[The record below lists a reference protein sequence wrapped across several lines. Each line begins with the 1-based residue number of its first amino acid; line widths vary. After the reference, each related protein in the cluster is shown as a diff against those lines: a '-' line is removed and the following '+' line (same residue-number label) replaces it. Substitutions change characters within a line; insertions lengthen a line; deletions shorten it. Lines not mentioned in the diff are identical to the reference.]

1 MQDSDETNGLP
12 QSPELLKPKP
22 KAEQSSEKGRVMVTE
37 AMRDIKETEQFVG
50 HTTSASGAELTA
62 ATDDALV
69 FVADETVKS
78 ADQDGVRTDVEKVD
92 IRKSLQAVVVEGAMV
107 ESGNRP
113 TTSDNPIVSLD
124 KAGRDKE
131 VTAMIKELKA
141 EGAKL
146 PTGEDVALMAEL
158 ARINRV
164 GYGANVGTG
173 DESGDEKQVEQEQ
186 VDEDENEPEPE
197 VDDGEPDLDSDD
209 TNEMRIKTRLKPK
222 RMTIKL
228 LLTRLRLTLMLQGR
242 NHRRQ
247 SRKRIQTRLM
257 RILRSNRATL
267 SLIHLISWSAGRRPS
282 SLKLAGWG

>member
-22 KAEQSSEKGRVMVTE
+22 KVEQSSEKGRVMVTE

-78 ADQDGVRTDVEKVD
+78 ADQDGVRTDTEKVD

-107 ESGNRP
+107 ESGNKP

-124 KAGRDKE
+124 KVGRDKE

-173 DESGDEKQVEQEQ
+173 DEPDDEQRAKQEQ
-186 VDEDENEPEPE
+186 ADEDKNEPGSE
-197 VDDGEPDLDSDD
+197 VDSGEPDLGSDD
-209 TNEMRIKTRLKPK
+209 TNEDKDEAEVKKDDDQAATDETKADLDTSEEELSAPESEEDSDETDADPVVDPSDPK
-222 RMTIKL
+222 ADPFDQLERWE
-228 LLTRLRLTLMLQGR
+228 
-242 NHRRQ
+242 
-247 SRKRIQTRLM
+247 
-257 RILRSNRATL
+257 AT
-267 SLIHLISWSAGRRPS
+267 
-282 SLKLAGWG
+282 K

>member
-1 MQDSDETNGLP
+1 MQDSDETNALP
-12 QSPELLKPKP
+12 QSPELLKSKP
-22 KAEQSSEKGRVMVTE
+22 KVEQSSEKGRVMVTE

-69 FVADETVKS
+69 FVANETVKS
-78 ADQDGVRTDVEKVD
+78 ADQDGVRTDTEKVD

-107 ESGNRP
+107 ESGNKP

-146 PTGEDVALMAEL
+146 PTGEDVALMTEL

-173 DESGDEKQVEQEQ
+173 DESGDEKQAKQEQ
-186 VDEDENEPEPE
+186 MDEDKSEPEPE
-197 VDDGEPDLDSDD
+197 VNDGEPDLDPDD
-209 TNEMRIKTRLKPK
+209 TNRDRDKDETEAEKDDNQTAADETEADLDTSEEESSTSESEEDSDETDVDSTVDPSDPKSDPFDQLERWKTAK
-222 RMTIKL
+222 
-228 LLTRLRLTLMLQGR
+228 
-242 NHRRQ
+242 
-247 SRKRIQTRLM
+247 
-257 RILRSNRATL
+257 
-267 SLIHLISWSAGRRPS
+267 
-282 SLKLAGWG
+282 

>member
-1 MQDSDETNGLP
+1 MQDSDETNALP
-12 QSPELLKPKP
+12 QSPELLKSKP
-22 KAEQSSEKGRVMVTE
+22 KVEQSSEKGRVMVTE

-78 ADQDGVRTDVEKVD
+78 ADQDGVRTDTEKVD

-107 ESGNRP
+107 ESGNKP

-173 DESGDEKQVEQEQ
+173 DESGDEKQAKQEQ
-186 VDEDENEPEPE
+186 VDEDKSEPESE
-197 VDDGEPDLDSDD
+197 VNDGESDLDSDN
-209 TNEMRIKTRLKPK
+209 TNEDKDEAEAEKDDNQTTADETEADLDTSEEESSTSESEEGSDETDADSTVEPSDPK
-222 RMTIKL
+222 SDPFDQLERWKAA
-228 LLTRLRLTLMLQGR
+228 
-242 NHRRQ
+242 
-247 SRKRIQTRLM
+247 K
-257 RILRSNRATL
+257 
-267 SLIHLISWSAGRRPS
+267 
-282 SLKLAGWG
+282 

>member
-1 MQDSDETNGLP
+1 MQDSDETNGLS

-22 KAEQSSEKGRVMVTE
+22 KVEQSSEKGRVMVTE
-37 AMRDIKETEQFVG
+37 AMRDIRETEQFVG

-78 ADQDGVRTDVEKVD
+78 ADQDGVRTDMEKVD

-107 ESGNRP
+107 ESGNKP

-173 DESGDEKQVEQEQ
+173 DESGDEQQVKQEQ
-186 VDEDENEPEPE
+186 ADEDENEPEFE
-197 VDDGEPDLDSDD
+197 VDDGEPDLDADD
-209 TNEMRIKTRLKPK
+209 TNEDKDEAEVKKDDDQTTADETEADLDASEEELSTSESEEDPDETDADSAVEPSDPK
-222 RMTIKL
+222 SDPFDQLERWKAA
-228 LLTRLRLTLMLQGR
+228 
-242 NHRRQ
+242 
-247 SRKRIQTRLM
+247 K
-257 RILRSNRATL
+257 
-267 SLIHLISWSAGRRPS
+267 
-282 SLKLAGWG
+282 

>member
-1 MQDSDETNGLP
+1 
-12 QSPELLKPKP
+12 
-22 KAEQSSEKGRVMVTE
+22 
-37 AMRDIKETEQFVG
+37 MRDIKETEQFVG

-78 ADQDGVRTDVEKVD
+78 ADQDGVRTDTEKVD

-107 ESGNRP
+107 ESGNKP

-164 GYGANVGTG
+164 GYGANVGAG
-173 DESGDEKQVEQEQ
+173 DEPDDEQQAKQEQ
-186 VDEDENEPEPE
+186 VNEDKSEPESE
-197 VDDGEPDLDSDD
+197 VNDGGPDLDSDN
-209 TNEMRIKTRLKPK
+209 TNEDKDEAEAEKDDDQTTADETEADLDTSEEESSTSESEEGSDETDADSTVEPSDPK
-222 RMTIKL
+222 SDPFDQLERWK
-228 LLTRLRLTLMLQGR
+228 
-242 NHRRQ
+242 
-247 SRKRIQTRLM
+247 
-257 RILRSNRATL
+257 AT
-267 SLIHLISWSAGRRPS
+267 
-282 SLKLAGWG
+282 K

>member
-1 MQDSDETNGLP
+1 MQDSDETSNLP

-22 KAEQSSEKGRVMVTE
+22 KIEQSSEKGRVMVTE

-78 ADQDGVRTDVEKVD
+78 ADQDGVRTDMEKVD

-107 ESGNRP
+107 ESGNKP

-164 GYGANVGTG
+164 GYGANVGAG
-173 DESGDEKQVEQEQ
+173 DESGDKKQAKQEQ

-209 TNEMRIKTRLKPK
+209 TNEDKDEAEVKKDDDQTTADETEADLDAPEEESSTSESEEDSDETDADSTVEPNDPK
-222 RMTIKL
+222 SDPFDQLGHWKAA
-228 LLTRLRLTLMLQGR
+228 
-242 NHRRQ
+242 
-247 SRKRIQTRLM
+247 K
-257 RILRSNRATL
+257 
-267 SLIHLISWSAGRRPS
+267 
-282 SLKLAGWG
+282 

>member
-78 ADQDGVRTDVEKVD
+78 ADQDGVRTDMEKVD

-107 ESGNRP
+107 ESGNKP
-113 TTSDNPIVSLD
+113 TTSDNPIISLD

-173 DESGDEKQVEQEQ
+173 DESGDERQAKQEQ
-186 VDEDENEPEPE
+186 VDEDKSEPESE
-197 VDDGEPDLDSDD
+197 MDDGESDLDSDD
-209 TNEMRIKTRLKPK
+209 TNEDKDEAEAEKDDDQATADEAEADLDASEEESSTSESEEDPDETDADSTVEPSDPKSDPFDQLERWKTAK
-222 RMTIKL
+222 
-228 LLTRLRLTLMLQGR
+228 
-242 NHRRQ
+242 
-247 SRKRIQTRLM
+247 
-257 RILRSNRATL
+257 
-267 SLIHLISWSAGRRPS
+267 
-282 SLKLAGWG
+282 

>member
-1 MQDSDETNGLP
+1 MQDSDETNGLS

-22 KAEQSSEKGRVMVTE
+22 KVEQSSEKGRVMVTE
-37 AMRDIKETEQFVG
+37 AMRDIKETERFVG

-78 ADQDGVRTDVEKVD
+78 ADQDGVRTDTEKVD

-107 ESGNRP
+107 ESGNKP

-131 VTAMIKELKA
+131 VTAMIKELRA

-173 DESGDEKQVEQEQ
+173 DESGDKKQAKQEQ

-209 TNEMRIKTRLKPK
+209 TNEDKDEAEVKKDDDQTTADETEADLDAPEEESSTSESEDDSDETDADSTVEPNDPK
-222 RMTIKL
+222 SDPFDQLEHWKAV
-228 LLTRLRLTLMLQGR
+228 
-242 NHRRQ
+242 
-247 SRKRIQTRLM
+247 K
-257 RILRSNRATL
+257 
-267 SLIHLISWSAGRRPS
+267 
-282 SLKLAGWG
+282 

>member
-22 KAEQSSEKGRVMVTE
+22 KIEQSSEKGRVMVTE
-37 AMRDIKETEQFVG
+37 AMRDIRETEQFVG

-78 ADQDGVRTDVEKVD
+78 ADQDGVRTDTEKVD

-107 ESGNRP
+107 ESGNKP

-173 DESGDEKQVEQEQ
+173 DESGDEKRAKQEQ
-186 VDEDENEPEPE
+186 ADEDKNEPELE
-197 VDDGEPDLDSDD
+197 VDDGEPDLDPDD
-209 TNEMRIKTRLKPK
+209 TNRDRDKDEAEVKKDDDQTTADETEADLDTSEEESSTSESEDDSDETDADPVVDPSDPK
-222 RMTIKL
+222 ADPFDQL
-228 LLTRLRLTLMLQGR
+228 GR
-242 NHRRQ
+242 W
-247 SRKRIQTRLM
+247 K
-257 RILRSNRATL
+257 AT
-267 SLIHLISWSAGRRPS
+267 
-282 SLKLAGWG
+282 K

>member
-1 MQDSDETNGLP
+1 MQDSDETNALP
-12 QSPELLKPKP
+12 QSPELLKSKP
-22 KAEQSSEKGRVMVTE
+22 KVEQSSEKGRVMVTE

-78 ADQDGVRTDVEKVD
+78 ADQDGMRTDMEKVD

-107 ESGNRP
+107 ESGNKP

-173 DESGDEKQVEQEQ
+173 DESDDEQRAKQEQ
-186 VDEDENEPEPE
+186 ADEDKNEPEPE

-209 TNEMRIKTRLKPK
+209 ASEDKDETEAEKDDDQAATDETKVDLDASEEELSAPEPEEDSDETDADPVVDPSDPK
-222 RMTIKL
+222 ADPFDQL
-228 LLTRLRLTLMLQGR
+228 GR
-242 NHRRQ
+242 W
-247 SRKRIQTRLM
+247 K
-257 RILRSNRATL
+257 AT
-267 SLIHLISWSAGRRPS
+267 
-282 SLKLAGWG
+282 K

>member
-22 KAEQSSEKGRVMVTE
+22 KIEQSSEKGRVMVTE

-78 ADQDGVRTDVEKVD
+78 ADQDGVRTDMEKVD

-107 ESGNRP
+107 ESGNKP

-164 GYGANVGTG
+164 GYGANVGAD
-173 DESGDEKQVEQEQ
+173 DESDDEQQAKQEQ
-186 VDEDENEPEPE
+186 MDEDKNEPESE
-197 VDDGEPDLDSDD
+197 VNDGEPDLDSDD
-209 TNEMRIKTRLKPK
+209 TNRDRDKDEAEVKKDDDQATADETEADLDVSEEESSTSESEEDSDETDADSTVEPSDPK
-222 RMTIKL
+222 SDPFDQLERWK
-228 LLTRLRLTLMLQGR
+228 
-242 NHRRQ
+242 
-247 SRKRIQTRLM
+247 
-257 RILRSNRATL
+257 AT
-267 SLIHLISWSAGRRPS
+267 
-282 SLKLAGWG
+282 K

>member
-22 KAEQSSEKGRVMVTE
+22 KIEQSSEKGRVMVTE

-78 ADQDGVRTDVEKVD
+78 ADQDGVRTDTEKVD

-107 ESGNRP
+107 ESGNKP

-164 GYGANVGTG
+164 GYGANVGAG
-173 DESGDEKQVEQEQ
+173 DESGDDKQAKQEQ
-186 VDEDENEPEPE
+186 VDEDKSEPEPE

-209 TNEMRIKTRLKPK
+209 TNEDKDEAEAEKDDDQTTADETEADLDASEEESSTSESEEDSDETDADSTVEPSDPK
-222 RMTIKL
+222 SDPFDQLERWKAA
-228 LLTRLRLTLMLQGR
+228 
-242 NHRRQ
+242 
-247 SRKRIQTRLM
+247 K
-257 RILRSNRATL
+257 
-267 SLIHLISWSAGRRPS
+267 
-282 SLKLAGWG
+282 

>member
-1 MQDSDETNGLP
+1 MQDSDETSGLP

-22 KAEQSSEKGRVMVTE
+22 KVEQSSEKGRVMVTE

-78 ADQDGVRTDVEKVD
+78 ADQDGVRTDMERVD

-107 ESGNRP
+107 ESGNKP

-173 DESGDEKQVEQEQ
+173 DEQRAKQEQ
-186 VDEDENEPEPE
+186 VDEDKSEPESE

-209 TNEMRIKTRLKPK
+209 TDEDKDEAEAEKDDDQTTADETEADLDTSEEESSTSESEDDSDETDADSTIEPSDPKSDPFDQLERWKTAK
-222 RMTIKL
+222 
-228 LLTRLRLTLMLQGR
+228 
-242 NHRRQ
+242 
-247 SRKRIQTRLM
+247 
-257 RILRSNRATL
+257 
-267 SLIHLISWSAGRRPS
+267 
-282 SLKLAGWG
+282 

>member
-1 MQDSDETNGLP
+1 MQDSDETNALP

-22 KAEQSSEKGRVMVTE
+22 KVEQSSEKGRVMVTE

-78 ADQDGVRTDVEKVD
+78 ADQDGVRTDMEKVD

-107 ESGNRP
+107 ESGNKP

-164 GYGANVGTG
+164 GYGANVGAG
-173 DESGDEKQVEQEQ
+173 DESGDEQQAKQEQ
-186 VDEDENEPEPE
+186 VDEDKSEPESE
-197 VDDGEPDLDSDD
+197 VDDGEPDLDSND
-209 TNEMRIKTRLKPK
+209 TNKDKDEAEAENDDDQTTTDETEADLDASEEESSTSESEEGSDETDADSTVEPSDPKSDPFDQLERWKTAK
-222 RMTIKL
+222 
-228 LLTRLRLTLMLQGR
+228 
-242 NHRRQ
+242 
-247 SRKRIQTRLM
+247 
-257 RILRSNRATL
+257 
-267 SLIHLISWSAGRRPS
+267 
-282 SLKLAGWG
+282 

>member
-22 KAEQSSEKGRVMVTE
+22 KVEQSSEKGRVMVTE

-78 ADQDGVRTDVEKVD
+78 ADQDGVRTDMEKVD

-107 ESGNRP
+107 ESGNKP

-173 DESGDEKQVEQEQ
+173 DESGDEKQVKQEQ
-186 VDEDENEPEPE
+186 ADEDENEPESE
-197 VDDGEPDLDSDD
+197 VDDSEPDLDSDD
-209 TNEMRIKTRLKPK
+209 TNEDKDEAEAEKDDDQTAADETEADLDASEEESSTSESEEDSDETDVDSTVEPSDPK
-222 RMTIKL
+222 SDPFDQLERWKAA
-228 LLTRLRLTLMLQGR
+228 
-242 NHRRQ
+242 
-247 SRKRIQTRLM
+247 K
-257 RILRSNRATL
+257 
-267 SLIHLISWSAGRRPS
+267 
-282 SLKLAGWG
+282 

>member
-1 MQDSDETNGLP
+1 MQDSDETNALP

-22 KAEQSSEKGRVMVTE
+22 KIEQSSEKGRVMVTE

-78 ADQDGVRTDVEKVD
+78 ADQDGVRTDTEKVD

-107 ESGNRP
+107 ESGNKP

-173 DESGDEKQVEQEQ
+173 DEPGDEQQAKQEQ
-186 VDEDENEPEPE
+186 VDEDKNEPKPE

-209 TNEMRIKTRLKPK
+209 TNEDEDKDKDKDKDEAEAEKDDDQTTADEAEADLDTSEEELSTSESEEDSDETDADSTVEPSDPK
-222 RMTIKL
+222 SDPFDQLEHWKAA
-228 LLTRLRLTLMLQGR
+228 
-242 NHRRQ
+242 
-247 SRKRIQTRLM
+247 K
-257 RILRSNRATL
+257 
-267 SLIHLISWSAGRRPS
+267 
-282 SLKLAGWG
+282 

>member
-1 MQDSDETNGLP
+1 MQDSDETNDLP
-12 QSPELLKPKP
+12 QSPELLKSKP
-22 KAEQSSEKGRVMVTE
+22 KVEQSSEKGRVMVTE

-78 ADQDGVRTDVEKVD
+78 ADQDGVRTDMEKVD

-107 ESGNRP
+107 ESGNKP

-173 DESGDEKQVEQEQ
+173 DESGDEKQAKQEQ
-186 VDEDENEPEPE
+186 MDEDKSEPEPE
-197 VDDGEPDLDSDD
+197 VNDGEPDLDPDD
-209 TNEMRIKTRLKPK
+209 TNRDRDKDETEAEKDDNQTAADETEADLDTSEEESSTSESEEDSDETDVDSTVDPSDPKSDPFDQLERWKTAK
-222 RMTIKL
+222 
-228 LLTRLRLTLMLQGR
+228 
-242 NHRRQ
+242 
-247 SRKRIQTRLM
+247 
-257 RILRSNRATL
+257 
-267 SLIHLISWSAGRRPS
+267 
-282 SLKLAGWG
+282 

>member
-1 MQDSDETNGLP
+1 MQDSDETNALP
-12 QSPELLKPKP
+12 QSPELLKSKP
-22 KAEQSSEKGRVMVTE
+22 KVEQSSEKGRVMVTE

-78 ADQDGVRTDVEKVD
+78 ADQDGMRTDMEKVD

-107 ESGNRP
+107 ESGNKP

-164 GYGANVGTG
+164 GYGANVGAG
-173 DESGDEKQVEQEQ
+173 DEPDDEQRAKQEQ
-186 VDEDENEPEPE
+186 ADEDKNEPEPE

-209 TNEMRIKTRLKPK
+209 ASEDKDETEAEKDDD
-222 RMTIKL
+222 
-228 LLTRLRLTLMLQGR
+228 Q
-242 NHRRQ
+242 
-247 SRKRIQTRLM
+247 
-257 RILRSNRATL
+257 ATTDETKADLDASEEEL
-267 SLIHLISWSAGRRPS
+267 SAPESEGDSDETDADSVVDPS
-282 SLKLAGWG
+282 DPESDPFDQLERWKATK

>member
-1 MQDSDETNGLP
+1 MQDSDETNALP
-12 QSPELLKPKP
+12 QSPELLKSKP
-22 KAEQSSEKGRVMVTE
+22 KVEQSSEKGRVMVSE

-50 HTTSASGAELTA
+50 HATSASGAELTA

-78 ADQDGVRTDVEKVD
+78 ADQDGMRTDMEKVD

-107 ESGNRP
+107 ESGNKP
-113 TTSDNPIVSLD
+113 TASDNPIVSLD

-164 GYGANVGTG
+164 GYGANVGAG
-173 DESGDEKQVEQEQ
+173 DESDDEQRAKQEQ
-186 VDEDENEPEPE
+186 ADEDKNESEPE

-209 TNEMRIKTRLKPK
+209 TSEDKDETEAEKDDDQAATDETKADLDTSEEELSAPESEEDSDETDADPVVDPSDPK
-222 RMTIKL
+222 ADPFDQLERWK
-228 LLTRLRLTLMLQGR
+228 
-242 NHRRQ
+242 
-247 SRKRIQTRLM
+247 
-257 RILRSNRATL
+257 AT
-267 SLIHLISWSAGRRPS
+267 
-282 SLKLAGWG
+282 K

>member
-1 MQDSDETNGLP
+1 MQDSDETNDLP

-22 KAEQSSEKGRVMVTE
+22 KVEQSSEKGRVMVTE

-78 ADQDGVRTDVEKVD
+78 ADQDGVRTDMEKVD

-107 ESGNRP
+107 ESGNKP

-173 DESGDEKQVEQEQ
+173 DESGDEQQAKQEQ
-186 VDEDENEPEPE
+186 VDEGENESE

-209 TNEMRIKTRLKPK
+209 TDEDKDEAEAEKDDDQATADETETDLDAPEEESSTSESEEDSGETDADSTVEPSDPKSDPFDQLERWKTAK
-222 RMTIKL
+222 
-228 LLTRLRLTLMLQGR
+228 
-242 NHRRQ
+242 
-247 SRKRIQTRLM
+247 
-257 RILRSNRATL
+257 
-267 SLIHLISWSAGRRPS
+267 
-282 SLKLAGWG
+282 

>member
-1 MQDSDETNGLP
+1 MQDSDETNDLP

-22 KAEQSSEKGRVMVTE
+22 KVEQSSEKGRVMVTE

-78 ADQDGVRTDVEKVD
+78 ADQDGVRTDMEKVD

-107 ESGNRP
+107 ESGKKP

-173 DESGDEKQVEQEQ
+173 DESGDEQQAKQEQ
-186 VDEDENEPEPE
+186 VDEDKSEPESE
-197 VDDGEPDLDSDD
+197 MDDGEPDLDSDD
-209 TNEMRIKTRLKPK
+209 TNKDKDEAEVKKDDDQTTADETEADLDNSEEESSTSESEDDSDETDADSTVEPSDPK
-222 RMTIKL
+222 SDPFDQLEHWKAA
-228 LLTRLRLTLMLQGR
+228 
-242 NHRRQ
+242 
-247 SRKRIQTRLM
+247 K
-257 RILRSNRATL
+257 
-267 SLIHLISWSAGRRPS
+267 
-282 SLKLAGWG
+282 

>member
-1 MQDSDETNGLP
+1 MQDSDETNDLP

-22 KAEQSSEKGRVMVTE
+22 KVEQSSEKGRVMVTE

-78 ADQDGVRTDVEKVD
+78 ADRDGVRTDTEKVD

-107 ESGNRP
+107 ESGNKP

-173 DESGDEKQVEQEQ
+173 DESGDEKQAKQEQ
-186 VDEDENEPEPE
+186 GNEDKSEPESE
-197 VDDGEPDLDSDD
+197 VDNGEPDLDSDD
-209 TNEMRIKTRLKPK
+209 TNEDKDEAEAEKDDDQTTADETEADLDTSEEESSTSESEEGSDETDADSTVEPSDPK
-222 RMTIKL
+222 SDPFDQLERWK
-228 LLTRLRLTLMLQGR
+228 
-242 NHRRQ
+242 
-247 SRKRIQTRLM
+247 
-257 RILRSNRATL
+257 AT
-267 SLIHLISWSAGRRPS
+267 
-282 SLKLAGWG
+282 K

>member
-12 QSPELLKPKP
+12 QSPELLKPKS
-22 KAEQSSEKGRVMVTE
+22 KVEQSSEKGRVMVTE
-37 AMRDIKETEQFVG
+37 AMRDIRETEQFVG

-78 ADQDGVRTDVEKVD
+78 ADQDGVRTDMEKVD

-107 ESGNRP
+107 ESGNKP

-173 DESGDEKQVEQEQ
+173 DESGDEQQAKQEQ
-186 VDEDENEPEPE
+186 ADEDENEPESE

-209 TNEMRIKTRLKPK
+209 TNEDKDEAEAEKDDDQTTADETEADLDAPEEEPSTSESEEDLDETDADSTVEPSDPKSDPFDQLERWKTAK
-222 RMTIKL
+222 
-228 LLTRLRLTLMLQGR
+228 
-242 NHRRQ
+242 
-247 SRKRIQTRLM
+247 
-257 RILRSNRATL
+257 
-267 SLIHLISWSAGRRPS
+267 
-282 SLKLAGWG
+282 

>member
-22 KAEQSSEKGRVMVTE
+22 KIEQSSEKGRVMVTE

-78 ADQDGVRTDVEKVD
+78 ADQDGVRTDMEKVD

-107 ESGNRP
+107 ESGNKP

-158 ARINRV
+158 ARINQV

-173 DESGDEKQVEQEQ
+173 DESGDEKQAKQEQ
-186 VDEDENEPEPE
+186 VDEDKSEPEYE
-197 VDDGEPDLDSDD
+197 VDDGEPALDSDD
-209 TNEMRIKTRLKPK
+209 TNKDKDEAEVKKDDDQTTADETEADLDASEEESSTSESEEDSDETDADSTVEPSDPK
-222 RMTIKL
+222 SDPFDQLERWKAA
-228 LLTRLRLTLMLQGR
+228 
-242 NHRRQ
+242 
-247 SRKRIQTRLM
+247 K
-257 RILRSNRATL
+257 
-267 SLIHLISWSAGRRPS
+267 
-282 SLKLAGWG
+282 

>member
-22 KAEQSSEKGRVMVTE
+22 KIEQSSEKGRVMVTE

-78 ADQDGVRTDVEKVD
+78 ADQDGVRTDTEKVD

-107 ESGNRP
+107 ESGNKP

-173 DESGDEKQVEQEQ
+173 DESGDEEQVKQEQ
-186 VDEDENEPEPE
+186 VDEDKSEPESE

-209 TNEMRIKTRLKPK
+209 TNKDKDEAEVKKDDDQTTADETEADLDASEEESSTSESEEDSSETDADPVVDPSDPKSDPFDRLERWK
-222 RMTIKL
+222 
-228 LLTRLRLTLMLQGR
+228 
-242 NHRRQ
+242 
-247 SRKRIQTRLM
+247 
-257 RILRSNRATL
+257 AT
-267 SLIHLISWSAGRRPS
+267 
-282 SLKLAGWG
+282 K

>member
-1 MQDSDETNGLP
+1 MQDSDETNGLS

-22 KAEQSSEKGRVMVTE
+22 KVEQSSEKGRVMVTE
-37 AMRDIKETEQFVG
+37 AMRDIRETEQFVG

-78 ADQDGVRTDVEKVD
+78 ADQDGVRTDTEKVD

-107 ESGNRP
+107 ESGNKP

-164 GYGANVGTG
+164 GYGANVSTG

-186 VDEDENEPEPE
+186 VDEDENEPESE

-209 TNEMRIKTRLKPK
+209 TNKDKDEAEVKKDDDQTTADETEADLDASEEESSTSESEEDSDETDADSTVEPSDPK
-222 RMTIKL
+222 SDPFDQLERWKVA
-228 LLTRLRLTLMLQGR
+228 
-242 NHRRQ
+242 
-247 SRKRIQTRLM
+247 K
-257 RILRSNRATL
+257 
-267 SLIHLISWSAGRRPS
+267 
-282 SLKLAGWG
+282 

>member
-1 MQDSDETNGLP
+1 MQDSDETNDLP

-22 KAEQSSEKGRVMVTE
+22 KIEQSSEKGRVMVTE

-78 ADQDGVRTDVEKVD
+78 ADQDGVRTDMEKVD

-107 ESGNRP
+107 ESGNKP

-173 DESGDEKQVEQEQ
+173 DESGDGKQAKQEQ
-186 VDEDENEPEPE
+186 VDEDKSEPESE
-197 VDDGEPDLDSDD
+197 VDDGGPDLDSDD
-209 TNEMRIKTRLKPK
+209 TNEDKDEAEAEKDDDQTTADETEADLDTSEEESSTSESEEDPDETDADSTVEPSDPK
-222 RMTIKL
+222 SDPFDQLERWKVA
-228 LLTRLRLTLMLQGR
+228 
-242 NHRRQ
+242 
-247 SRKRIQTRLM
+247 K
-257 RILRSNRATL
+257 
-267 SLIHLISWSAGRRPS
+267 
-282 SLKLAGWG
+282 

>member
-1 MQDSDETNGLP
+1 MQDSDETNALP

-22 KAEQSSEKGRVMVTE
+22 KVEQSSEKGRVMVTE

-78 ADQDGVRTDVEKVD
+78 ADRDGVRTDTEKVD

-107 ESGNRP
+107 EIGNKP

-173 DESGDEKQVEQEQ
+173 DESGDEQQAKQEQ
-186 VDEDENEPEPE
+186 ADEDKNEPDSE
-197 VDDGEPDLDSDD
+197 VDDGEPDLNSDD
-209 TNEMRIKTRLKPK
+209 TNKDKDEAEVKKDDDQTTADETEADLDTSEEESSTSESEEDSDETDADSTVEPSDPK
-222 RMTIKL
+222 SDPFDQLERWKAA
-228 LLTRLRLTLMLQGR
+228 
-242 NHRRQ
+242 
-247 SRKRIQTRLM
+247 K
-257 RILRSNRATL
+257 
-267 SLIHLISWSAGRRPS
+267 
-282 SLKLAGWG
+282 

>member
-1 MQDSDETNGLP
+1 MQDSDETNALP
-12 QSPELLKPKP
+12 QSPELLKSKP
-22 KAEQSSEKGRVMVTE
+22 KVEQSSEKGRVMVTE

-78 ADQDGVRTDVEKVD
+78 ADQDGVRTDMEKVD

-107 ESGNRP
+107 ESGNKP

-164 GYGANVGTG
+164 GYGANVGAG
-173 DESGDEKQVEQEQ
+173 DEPDDEQRAKQEQ
-186 VDEDENEPEPE
+186 ADEDKNESEPE

-209 TNEMRIKTRLKPK
+209 TSEDKDETEAEKDDDQAATDETKADLDTSEEELSAPESEEDSDETDADPVVDPSDPK
-222 RMTIKL
+222 ADPFDQLERWK
-228 LLTRLRLTLMLQGR
+228 
-242 NHRRQ
+242 
-247 SRKRIQTRLM
+247 
-257 RILRSNRATL
+257 AT
-267 SLIHLISWSAGRRPS
+267 
-282 SLKLAGWG
+282 K

>member
-1 MQDSDETNGLP
+1 MQDSDETNDLP

-22 KAEQSSEKGRVMVTE
+22 KVEQSSEKGRVMVTE
-37 AMRDIKETEQFVG
+37 AMRDIRETEQFVG

-62 ATDDALV
+62 VTDDALV

-78 ADQDGVRTDVEKVD
+78 ADQDGVRTDMEKVD

-107 ESGNRP
+107 ESGNKP

-173 DESGDEKQVEQEQ
+173 DESGDEKQAKQEQ
-186 VDEDENEPEPE
+186 MDEDKSEPEPE
-197 VDDGEPDLDSDD
+197 VNDGEPDLDPDD
-209 TNEMRIKTRLKPK
+209 TNRDRDKDETEAEKDDNQTAADETEADLDTSEEESSTSESEEDSDETDVDSTVDPSDPKSDPFDQLEHWKTAK
-222 RMTIKL
+222 
-228 LLTRLRLTLMLQGR
+228 
-242 NHRRQ
+242 
-247 SRKRIQTRLM
+247 
-257 RILRSNRATL
+257 
-267 SLIHLISWSAGRRPS
+267 
-282 SLKLAGWG
+282 

>member
-1 MQDSDETNGLP
+1 MQDSDETNDLLR
-12 QSPELLKPKP
+12 SPELLKPKP
-22 KAEQSSEKGRVMVTE
+22 KVEQSSEKGRVMVTE

-107 ESGNRP
+107 ESGNKP

-173 DESGDEKQVEQEQ
+173 DESGDEKQAKQEQ
-186 VDEDENEPEPE
+186 VDEDKSEPEPE
-197 VDDGEPDLDSDD
+197 VNDGEPDLDSDN
-209 TNEMRIKTRLKPK
+209 TNEDKDEAEAEKDDDQTTADETEADLNTSEEESSTSESEDDSDETDADSTVEPSDPK
-222 RMTIKL
+222 SDPFDQLERWKVA
-228 LLTRLRLTLMLQGR
+228 
-242 NHRRQ
+242 
-247 SRKRIQTRLM
+247 K
-257 RILRSNRATL
+257 
-267 SLIHLISWSAGRRPS
+267 
-282 SLKLAGWG
+282 

>member
-1 MQDSDETNGLP
+1 MQDSDETNALP
-12 QSPELLKPKP
+12 QSPELLKSKP
-22 KAEQSSEKGRVMVTE
+22 KVEQSSEKGRVMVTE

-78 ADQDGVRTDVEKVD
+78 ADQDGVRTDTEKVD

-107 ESGNRP
+107 ESGNKP

-173 DESGDEKQVEQEQ
+173 DESGDEKQAKQEQ
-186 VDEDENEPEPE
+186 VNEDKSEPESE
-197 VDDGEPDLDSDD
+197 VNDGEPDLDSDN
-209 TNEMRIKTRLKPK
+209 TNEDKDEAEAEKDDDQTTADETEADLDTSEEESSTSESEEGSDETDADSTVEPSDPK
-222 RMTIKL
+222 SDPFDQLERWK
-228 LLTRLRLTLMLQGR
+228 
-242 NHRRQ
+242 
-247 SRKRIQTRLM
+247 
-257 RILRSNRATL
+257 AT
-267 SLIHLISWSAGRRPS
+267 
-282 SLKLAGWG
+282 K

>member
-1 MQDSDETNGLP
+1 MQDSDETNDLP

-22 KAEQSSEKGRVMVTE
+22 KVEQSSEKGRVMVTE

-107 ESGNRP
+107 ESGNKP

-173 DESGDEKQVEQEQ
+173 DESGDEKQAKQEQ
-186 VDEDENEPEPE
+186 VDEDKSEPESE
-197 VDDGEPDLDSDD
+197 VNDGEPDLDSDN
-209 TNEMRIKTRLKPK
+209 TNEDKDEAEAEKDDDQTTADETEADLDNSEEESSTSESEEDSDETDADSTVEPSDPK
-222 RMTIKL
+222 SDPFDQLERWK
-228 LLTRLRLTLMLQGR
+228 
-242 NHRRQ
+242 
-247 SRKRIQTRLM
+247 
-257 RILRSNRATL
+257 AT
-267 SLIHLISWSAGRRPS
+267 
-282 SLKLAGWG
+282 K

>member
-1 MQDSDETNGLP
+1 MQDSDETNALP
-12 QSPELLKPKP
+12 QSPELLRSKPKV
-22 KAEQSSEKGRVMVTE
+22 EQSSEKGRVMVTE

-69 FVADETVKS
+69 FVANETVKS
-78 ADQDGVRTDVEKVD
+78 ADQDGVRTDTEKVD

-107 ESGNRP
+107 ESGNKP

-173 DESGDEKQVEQEQ
+173 DESGDEKQAKQEQ
-186 VDEDENEPEPE
+186 MDEDKSEPEPE
-197 VDDGEPDLDSDD
+197 VNDGEPDLDPDD
-209 TNEMRIKTRLKPK
+209 TNRDRDKDETEAEKDDNQTAADETEADLDTSEEESSTSESEEDSDETDVDSTVDPSDPKSDPFDQLERWKTAK
-222 RMTIKL
+222 
-228 LLTRLRLTLMLQGR
+228 
-242 NHRRQ
+242 
-247 SRKRIQTRLM
+247 
-257 RILRSNRATL
+257 
-267 SLIHLISWSAGRRPS
+267 
-282 SLKLAGWG
+282 

>member
-22 KAEQSSEKGRVMVTE
+22 KIEQSSEKGRVMVTE

-78 ADQDGVRTDVEKVD
+78 ADQDGVRTDMEKVD

-107 ESGNRP
+107 ESGNKP

-173 DESGDEKQVEQEQ
+173 DEPGDEKQSKQEQ
-186 VDEDENEPEPE
+186 VDEDENEPESE

-209 TNEMRIKTRLKPK
+209 TNKDKDEAEVKKDDDQTTADETEADLDASEEESSTSESEEDPDETDADSTVEPSDPKSDPFDQLERWKTAK
-222 RMTIKL
+222 
-228 LLTRLRLTLMLQGR
+228 
-242 NHRRQ
+242 
-247 SRKRIQTRLM
+247 
-257 RILRSNRATL
+257 
-267 SLIHLISWSAGRRPS
+267 
-282 SLKLAGWG
+282 

>member
-1 MQDSDETNGLP
+1 MQDSDETNTLP

-22 KAEQSSEKGRVMVTE
+22 KVEQSSEKGRVMVTE

-78 ADQDGVRTDVEKVD
+78 ADQDGVRTDMEKVD

-107 ESGNRP
+107 ESGNKP

-164 GYGANVGTG
+164 GYGANVAQVTSRMMS
-173 DESGDEKQVEQEQ
+173 SGLSKSRRMRIRMSLSLRWMMVSRIST
-186 VDEDENEPEPE
+186 PMI
-197 VDDGEPDLDSDD
+197 LA
-209 TNEMRIKTRLKPK
+209 RIKTRPKLKK
-222 RMTIKL
+222 MTIKL
-228 LLTRLRLTLMLQGR
+228 LLTRLRPTLILQ
-242 NHRRQ
+242 RRSYRRRSQ
-247 SRKRIQTRLM
+247 RRIPTRLM
-257 RILRSNRATL
+257 QT
-267 SLIHLISWSAGRRPS
+267 P
-282 SLKLAGWG
+282 

>member
-107 ESGNRP
+107 ESGNKP

-173 DESGDEKQVEQEQ
+173 DESGDEKQAKQEQ
-186 VDEDENEPEPE
+186 ADEDENEPESE
-197 VDDGEPDLDSDD
+197 VDDSEPDLDSDD
-209 TNEMRIKTRLKPK
+209 TNEDKDEAEAEKDDDQTAADETEADLDASEEESLTSESEEDSDETDADSTVEPSDPK
-222 RMTIKL
+222 SDPFDQLERWKAA
-228 LLTRLRLTLMLQGR
+228 
-242 NHRRQ
+242 
-247 SRKRIQTRLM
+247 K
-257 RILRSNRATL
+257 
-267 SLIHLISWSAGRRPS
+267 
-282 SLKLAGWG
+282 

>member
-1 MQDSDETNGLP
+1 MQDSDETNDLP

-22 KAEQSSEKGRVMVTE
+22 KVEQSSEKGRVMVTE

-78 ADQDGVRTDVEKVD
+78 ADQDGVRTDTEKVD

-107 ESGNRP
+107 ESGNKP

-164 GYGANVGTG
+164 GYGANVGMG
-173 DESGDEKQVEQEQ
+173 DESGDEKQAKQEQ
-186 VDEDENEPEPE
+186 VDEDKSEPESE

-209 TNEMRIKTRLKPK
+209 TNKDKDEAEAEKDDDQTTADETDADSTVEPSDPKSDPFDQLERWKTAK
-222 RMTIKL
+222 
-228 LLTRLRLTLMLQGR
+228 
-242 NHRRQ
+242 
-247 SRKRIQTRLM
+247 
-257 RILRSNRATL
+257 
-267 SLIHLISWSAGRRPS
+267 
-282 SLKLAGWG
+282 

>member
-22 KAEQSSEKGRVMVTE
+22 KIEQSSEKGRVMVTE

-78 ADQDGVRTDVEKVD
+78 ADQDGVRTDTEKVD

-107 ESGNRP
+107 ESGNKP

-173 DESGDEKQVEQEQ
+173 DESGDEKQAKQEQ
-186 VDEDENEPEPE
+186 VDEDKSEPESE
-197 VDDGEPDLDSDD
+197 VNDGEPDLDSDD
-209 TNEMRIKTRLKPK
+209 TNRDRDKDETEAEKDDNQTTADETEADLDTSEEESSTSESEEDSDETDADSTVEPSDPK
-222 RMTIKL
+222 SDPFNQLERWKAA
-228 LLTRLRLTLMLQGR
+228 
-242 NHRRQ
+242 
-247 SRKRIQTRLM
+247 K
-257 RILRSNRATL
+257 
-267 SLIHLISWSAGRRPS
+267 
-282 SLKLAGWG
+282 